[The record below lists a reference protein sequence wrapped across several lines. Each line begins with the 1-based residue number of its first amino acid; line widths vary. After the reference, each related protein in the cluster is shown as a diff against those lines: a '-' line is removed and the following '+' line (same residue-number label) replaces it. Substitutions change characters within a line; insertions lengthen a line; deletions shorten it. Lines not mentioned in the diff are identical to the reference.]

1 MSKRDPGKE
10 MKLEDLRRRLA
21 KERQRI
27 ASINQKIDEGVDFE
41 EEEKLEAR
49 KDNGFQKVSSLNE
62 EIESIEQEL
71 EQSQPIDRLSALA
84 TVLQDAEESVIQQ
97 AYQALRT
104 HWHMDIPAATPLSDQ
119 QTQIDLVAEL
129 ERLGASQD
137 GHYSGLESFVAHLWQ
152 IASEP
157 LLSELGQW
165 GKTYYPQ
172 RNWANL
178 YQTIQTAASER
189 TQSFQP
195 AIFVKLSLAE
205 ERSTQSGQNQPH
217 YRLEA
222 WLIED
227 IDTYKTNGKRRKGFK
242 PLIKAETPEAEPFVI
257 EAIGGKIQSLLGQW
271 IKRTR
276 GILMECEKDP
286 EFYVFLPKELLDTAV
301 DQWPLTSS
309 GCLGHTYSVVLCCSD
324 RIDYPTASIGGWQR
338 YWKRHENAA
347 GQTARDV
354 FIECD
359 GRDMSAVMSAIK
371 TIEASSD
378 AIGLH
383 LINAPSAETLDLI
396 AEELWIVGL
405 PLMLWGRC
413 DEVKINNAQALDT
426 ILQKKSLNELAE
438 TLKAERYQSRNPG
451 NTPECHIGHHLSLLR
466 DNPLLIYPLS
476 A

>member
-1 MSKRDPGKE
+1 
-10 MKLEDLRRRLA
+10 
-21 KERQRI
+21 
-27 ASINQKIDEGVDFE
+27 
-41 EEEKLEAR
+41 
-49 KDNGFQKVSSLNE
+49 
-62 EIESIEQEL
+62 
-71 EQSQPIDRLSALA
+71 
-84 TVLQDAEESVIQQ
+84 
-97 AYQALRT
+97 
-104 HWHMDIPAATPLSDQ
+104 
-119 QTQIDLVAEL
+119 
-129 ERLGASQD
+129 
-137 GHYSGLESFVAHLWQ
+137 
-152 IASEP
+152 
-157 LLSELGQW
+157 
-165 GKTYYPQ
+165 
-172 RNWANL
+172 
-178 YQTIQTAASER
+178 
-189 TQSFQP
+189 
-195 AIFVKLSLAE
+195 
-205 ERSTQSGQNQPH
+205 
-217 YRLEA
+217 
-222 WLIED
+222 
-227 IDTYKTNGKRRKGFK
+227 
-242 PLIKAETPEAEPFVI
+242 
-257 EAIGGKIQSLLGQW
+257 
-271 IKRTR
+271 
-276 GILMECEKDP
+276 MECEKDP